1 MQDNPLFSTA
11 ADFVNNTSRH
21 IFLTGKAG
29 TGKTTFLK
37 YIKAHTRKKAV
48 VVAPTGVAAI
58 NAGGVTMHS
67 FFQLPLGPFVPVIQ
81 KHSDN
86 GSTDQYTLFKNLRV
100 SEEKRE
106 LFRDL
111 ELLIIDEIS
120 MVRCDML
127 DATDAILRYF
137 RKTPEIPFGGVQV
150 LYIGDLFQLPPVMPD
165 SQWSML
171 RTYYASPFFFH
182 SRAVEQAPPVYIE
195 LKKIYRQSQ
204 QSFIDILNRIRNA
217 EATEADML
225 TLNARNEETPREG
238 MKYITLTT
246 HNYKAEKINSD
257 ELTKLPGKAIEF
269 RGSVE
274 GEFPDKTLPTDPVLQ
289 LKEGA
294 QVMFIRNDKS
304 NERRYFNGKIATVS
318 SIDEEGIRVILAES
332 EDELLLETET
342 WENIRY
348 SYNQEKE
355 SIDEEKLGSF
365 TQYPVRLAW
374 AITIHK
380 SQGLTFERA
389 IIDAGDSFAPGQVY
403 VALSRCTSMEGL
415 ILRSRITTS
424 SITTDPL
431 VLEFAQ
437 REAAE
442 GELAR
447 ILEKGKI
454 EFQNEQLVSTFD
466 LSKLE
471 EQIKSHLQF
480 LPGRKLPDINT
491 AISQMRS
498 ILIRVEELQIVSRK
512 FQQQM
517 KALLGAD
524 QEEKL
529 KERMVKAIDY
539 FSNILSREILAVID
553 NHLDDLKGAKKISKY
568 LKHVRQLRNAVVR
581 KINTI
586 QKVHY
591 GEVMFNPSAVEIP
604 VLSSTSARAE
614 KPEKGSSLRETL
626 AMLKSGMK
634 PSVVAENRG
643 LALSTIEGH
652 MAQLIKSG
660 DLDIHECMDKQK
672 VTSIQAVVK
681 ELNTESMSPVK
692 QKLGD
697 DFSYGEIRAVLN
709 HMRFLQS
716 NT

>member
-1 MQDNPLFSTA
+1 MLDNPLFSTA

-67 FFQLPLGPFVPVIQ
+67 FFQLPLGPFVPVVQ
-81 KHSDN
+81 KHADN

-137 RKTPEIPFGGVQV
+137 RKTPETPFGGVQV

-165 SQWSML
+165 NQWSML
-171 RTYYASPFFFH
+171 RAYYASPFFFH
-182 SRAVEQAPPVYIE
+182 SRAVDQAPPVYIE

-217 EATEADML
+217 EATGSDL
-225 TLNARNEETPREG
+225 QTLNARSDEAPRAG
-238 MKYITLTT
+238 VKYITLTT
-246 HNYKAEKINSD
+246 HNYKADKINAD
-257 ELTKLPGKAIEF
+257 ELMKLSGKTVEF
-269 RGSVE
+269 RGTIE
-274 GEFPDKTLPTDPVLQ
+274 GDFPDKTLPTDAVLQ
-289 LKEGA
+289 LKAGA

-304 NERRYFNGKIATVS
+304 DERRYFNGKIATVK
-318 SIDEEGIRVILAES
+318 SIDEDGICVVLAES
-332 EDELLLETET
+332 EEELLLETET

-380 SQGLTFERA
+380 SQGLTFEHA

-403 VALSRCTSMEGL
+403 VALSRCTSLEGL
-415 ILRSRITTS
+415 ILRSRITAS
-424 SITTDPL
+424 SISTDPL
-431 VLEFAQ
+431 VLEFAR
-437 REAAE
+437 RETAE
-442 GELAR
+442 GELVR
-447 ILEKGKI
+447 ILEKGKA
-454 EFQNEQLVSTFD
+454 EFQNEQLVATFD
-466 LSKLE
+466 LFKLE
-471 EQIKSHLQF
+471 EQIRNHLQY
-480 LPGRKLPDINT
+480 LPGRKLPDLNA
-491 AISQMRS
+491 AIGQTRS
-498 ILIRVEELQIVSRK
+498 MLLEVERLQKVALK

-517 KALLGAD
+517 RALLVEGHD
-524 QEEKL
+524 ERL
-529 KERMVKAIDY
+529 KERMLKAIGY
-539 FSNILSREILAVID
+539 FSKALSDEVLRIID
-553 NHLDDLKGAKKISKY
+553 SHIQDLRGAKKISKY
-568 LKHVRQLRNAVVR
+568 LKAVRQLRNAVVR

-586 QKVHY
+586 QKAHY
-591 GEVMFNPSAVEIP
+591 GEVAFNPAAVEIA
-604 VLSSTSARAE
+604 VASVAEARAE
-614 KPEKGSSLRETL
+614 KPEKGSSIRETL
-626 AMLKSGMK
+626 ALLKSGMT
-634 PSVVAENRG
+634 PPDVAVNRG

-660 DLDIHECMDKQK
+660 DLDIHECMEKEK
-672 VTSIQAVVK
+672 VASIQAVVK
-681 ELNTESMSPVK
+681 ELDTESMSPVK
-692 QKLGD
+692 KKLGD

-709 HMRFLQS
+709 HIRYHE
-716 NT
+716 THT